1 MAVTGGSL
9 LPPSADFL
17 PPSPGFGMGVG
28 TGGLKEGGERG
39 ECGLGL
45 SSDSLGH
52 LLVLLL
58 TSYVLVGQPDANF
71 LCSLCFGFS
80 P

>member
-17 PPSPGFGMGVG
+17 PPSPGFRMGVG
-28 TGGLKEGGERG
+28 TDGLKEGGERG
-39 ECGLGL
+39 EWGLGL

-52 LLVLLL
+52 LLVLPL
-58 TSYVLVGQPDANF
+58 TSCVLVGQVSSAK
-71 LCSLCFGFS
+71 C
-80 P
+80 